1 MQQTIRSI
9 RRGLVA
15 VALSFGLTT
24 MVAASD
30 VRSSE
35 LGHSVTVVLD
45 QARIVKLPPRVAT
58 LVIGNPMIADATIQ
72 PGGLIVLTGRSAG
85 STNLIALD
93 NRGVQLAAA
102 TIRVQAATDNVVRVF
117 RGIERESYSCN
128 PTCEPAMAIGDRGA
142 HFDATAGQAA
152 RRPQGGSSPA
162 SR

>member
-1 MQQTIRSI
+1 MMRRTLRSI
-9 RRGLVA
+9 QMGLA
-15 VALSFGLTT
+15 VAGITAGALAFAPPALAQSG
-24 MVAASD
+24 
-30 VRSSE
+30 E
-35 LGHSVTVVLD
+35 LGHAVTVVLD

-93 NRGVQLAAA
+93 NRGAQLAAA
-102 TIRVQAATDNVVRVF
+102 TIRVQPATDNVVRVF
-117 RGIERESYSCN
+117 RGVERESYSCN

-152 RRPQGGSSPA
+152 RRPQGGGSAP
-162 SR
+162 R